1 MIEKI
6 TEAAIAFFVISGL
19 AYLLGAA
26 VAAMAENAMRKR
38 QEGVGLEGRLQKLMI
53 LAQRFEQRR
62 EKMLP
67 RLVKLD
73 AELKSARRRHYM
85 VNKRVMDLTVARSQ
99 LMRALGEEDGFL
111 RAERPARKF
120 IAQVVNRHVQRAQM
134 EQKEHPFL
142 SRAWSRTQQAVI
154 WAPTIGDAKILAE
167 KSYPPATGFFI
178 AEITEPQSDVDD
190 LTALESAEMA
200 ALANEGAVLK

>member
-6 TEAAIAFFVISGL
+6 TEAAIAFFVISGI
-19 AYLLGAA
+19 AYLLGAGI
-26 VAAMAENAMRKR
+26 AAAAENAVRKR
-38 QEGVGLEGRLQKLMI
+38 QDSVGLDGRMQKLMI
-53 LAQRFEQRR
+53 LAQRLQQRKD
-62 EKMLP
+62 KMLP
-67 RLVKLD
+67 RLTKLD
-73 AELKSARRRHYM
+73 AEVKSARRRQYM
-85 VNKRVMDLTVARSQ
+85 VNKKIMDLKIARSQ

-120 IAQVVNRHVQRAQM
+120 IAHVVNRHVQRAQM

-167 KSYPPATGFFI
+167 KSFPPATGFFI
-178 AEITEPQSDVDD
+178 AEISEPQSEVDE
-190 LTALESAEMA
+190 LTALQNAELSAMA
-200 ALANEGAVLK
+200 EEGTPR

>member
-19 AYLLGAA
+19 AYLLGAGIAAAAESA
-26 VAAMAENAMRKR
+26 VRRR
-38 QEGVGLEGRLQKLMI
+38 QEGVGLDGRLQKLMI
-53 LAQRFEQRR
+53 LGQRLDQRK

-73 AELKSARRRHYM
+73 AEVKSARRRQYM
-85 VNKRVMDLTVARSQ
+85 VNKKILDLKTARSQ
-99 LMRALGEEDGFL
+99 LMRVLGEEDGFL

-134 EQKEHPFL
+134 DQKEHPFL

-154 WAPTIGDAKILAE
+154 WAPTVGDAKLLAE

-178 AEITEPQSDVDD
+178 AEITEPQSEADD
-190 LTALESAEMA
+190 LTALQSAELA
-200 ALANEGAVLK
+200 ALTDEGTAPK